1 MTFLKT
7 ARCEGWAKIVIW
19 CAQFGRQVLSQPIQL
34 GLISRTARSAG
45 RGAARADAP
54 QARVQLRDGSHA
66 PLLPALKEGHA
77 VRPLRDQ
84 RLQLLLR
91 RRLGLRLNI
100 RGVLGVIRA
109 VDGARRALRQASP
122 LHQSVLLLPQPVS
135 PGIHSVTL
143 MDLKC
148 QIFRQFACKLVNF
161 ASKSDAHITACAPAG
176 VGVAAPRAGC
186 AVCNSRDHDAPRW
199 GGGAV
204 SSRLTTEHVHIRTW
218 SVCV

>member
-1 MTFLKT
+1 M
-7 ARCEGWAKIVIW
+7 C
-19 CAQFGRQVLSQPIQL
+19 
-34 GLISRTARSAG
+34 
-45 RGAARADAP
+45 
-54 QARVQLRDGSHA
+54 
-66 PLLPALKEGHA
+66 
-77 VRPLRDQ
+77 
-84 RLQLLLR
+84 
-91 RRLGLRLNI
+91 
-100 RGVLGVIRA
+100 
-109 VDGARRALRQASP
+109 
-122 LHQSVLLLPQPVS
+122 
-135 PGIHSVTL
+135 TL

-161 ASKSDAHITACAPAG
+161 ASKSDAHITVCAPAG

>member
-1 MTFLKT
+1 MLTLRDDSDQCSVSGSTLLSRRVALGCVVLGPKRMPCAYVLPHSEKKSLSGRNRPSAPDCVMSWSARWREAVRRANRRARPRGCTT
-7 ARCEGWAKIVIW
+7 AKGALP
-19 CAQFGRQVLSQPIQL
+19 GRISPRTRIASQT
-34 GLISRTARSAG
+34 TAHQSCL
-45 RGAARADAP
+45 RGACTVEA
-54 QARVQLRDGSHA
+54 
-66 PLLPALKEGHA
+66 E
-77 VRPLRDQ
+77 
-84 RLQLLLR
+84 
-91 RRLGLRLNI
+91 
-100 RGVLGVIRA
+100 
-109 VDGARRALRQASP
+109 
-122 LHQSVLLLPQPVS
+122 QPVS

-148 QIFRQFACKLVNF
+148 QFFRQFACKLVNF

-186 AVCNSRDHDAPRW
+186 AVCNSRDHDARRW

>member
-1 MTFLKT
+1 M
-7 ARCEGWAKIVIW
+7 
-19 CAQFGRQVLSQPIQL
+19 
-34 GLISRTARSAG
+34 
-45 RGAARADAP
+45 
-54 QARVQLRDGSHA
+54 
-66 PLLPALKEGHA
+66 
-77 VRPLRDQ
+77 
-84 RLQLLLR
+84 
-91 RRLGLRLNI
+91 
-100 RGVLGVIRA
+100 
-109 VDGARRALRQASP
+109 
-122 LHQSVLLLPQPVS
+122 S

-148 QIFRQFACKLVNF
+148 QFFRQFACKLVNF